1 MLELCLLA
9 HIHDVTSHLS
19 VMPLAKRTVK
29 ECVVTV
35 RYHVPT
41 GLVRCVR
48 FDCAAE
54 SMDDV
59 FRECRAKGYIPLM
72 EDVVVLALLDDREF
86 VDTFVCDRAA
96 FATTSPPPE
105 GMNVRVDCRRENL
118 FGETR
123 HGHATDQWWEDT
135 LWGVLPASLSH
146 TRSTVS
152 HLALAFNMH

>member
-1 MLELCLLA
+1 MHILCLLA
-9 HIHDVTSHLS
+9 YIHDVTAHLS
-19 VMPLAKRTVK
+19 EMPRAKRTVK

-35 RYHVPT
+35 RYYDPT

-48 FDCAAE
+48 FDCTAE
-54 SMDDV
+54 KMEDV
-59 FRECRAKGYIPLM
+59 FRECRTEGYIPLV

-105 GMNVRVDCRRENL
+105 GMNVRVECRRESQ

-123 HGHATDQWWEDT
+123 HGRATD
-135 LWGVLPASLSH
+135 
-146 TRSTVS
+146 
-152 HLALAFNMH
+152 